1 MDPADEMAR
10 LSLNTAPQ
18 LLGQCR
24 QHDSVGVG
32 ADHHDALFPE
42 RCEVGLGEA
51 FGGPRCVF
59 LQPGPDGSLAR
70 RLSAPSGWNTG

>member
-10 LSLNTAPQ
+10 LSLSTALQ
-18 LLGQCR
+18 LLGQFR

-42 RCEVGLGEA
+42 RCEDGLGEA
-51 FGGPRCVF
+51 FG
-59 LQPGPDGSLAR
+59 AR
-70 RLSAPSGWNTG
+70 GA